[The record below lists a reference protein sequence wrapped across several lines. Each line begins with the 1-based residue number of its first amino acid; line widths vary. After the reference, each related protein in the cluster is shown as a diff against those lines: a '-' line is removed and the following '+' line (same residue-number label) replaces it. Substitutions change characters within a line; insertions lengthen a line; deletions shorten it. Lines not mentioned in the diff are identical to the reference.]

1 MLWQRAYTTLS
12 LRTRNK
18 MKTEVKIGIVGV
30 IALVALFLGINFLKG
45 VNLFSSSETYYI
57 VFSNTKG
64 LTRSSSVYAD
74 GYKVGIV
81 SDLRIPKGSSA
92 QLDEAVLG
100 GCTLNMLL
108 ATNLTEAYHPGDTI
122 EGSDVN
128 GLMAKVGGMVPQLEE
143 VVAKV
148 DTLVATLNTLLSNP
162 NLPLIIQNAE
172 LITENLNKSTQQ
184 LNTLLRNDIPQM
196 TGTFTKAGEG
206 VNNLTDKMNQL
217 DLQATLD
224 NVNQT
229 ISSVH
234 DMMEQMQSP
243 KGTLGKLMND
253 PSVYDNLNHTVQS
266 ADSLV
271 SDLKAQVRFL
281 SVKCDISPFLC
292 PRQSHIEKAF
302 YSGSPTD

>member
-1 MLWQRAYTTLS
+1 
-12 LRTRNK
+12 
-18 MKTEVKIGIVGV
+18 MKTEVKIGITGV
-30 IALVALFLGINFLKG
+30 VAIVALFLGINFLKG
-45 VNLFSSSETYYI
+45 VNLFSSSEKYYI

-64 LTRSSSVYAD
+64 LTKSSSVYAD

-81 SDLRIPKGSSA
+81 SDIEYDFRHPGKVVVEISTDKGLRIPKGSSA

-108 ATNLTEAYHPGDTI
+108 ATNLREAYHPGDTI

-128 GLMAKVGGMVPQLEE
+128 GLMAKVGGMMPQLEE

-172 LITENLNKSTQQ
+172 LITENLNKSTNQ

-196 TGTFTKAGEG
+196 TGTFTKAGEN
-206 VNNLTDKMNQL
+206 VATLTDKMNQL
-217 DLQATLD
+217 DIQATLES
-224 NVNQT
+224 VNQT
-229 ISSVH
+229 IGSVH
-234 DMMEQMQSP
+234 NMIEQMQSP
-243 KGTLGKLMND
+243 NGTLGKLMND
-253 PSVYDNLNHTVQS
+253 PSVFDNLNHTVQS

-271 SDLKAQVRFL
+271 SDLKAHPKRYVHF
-281 SVKCDISPFLC
+281 SVFGKK
-292 PRQSHIEKAF
+292 EGK
-302 YSGSPTD
+302 

>member
-1 MLWQRAYTTLS
+1 
-12 LRTRNK
+12 
-18 MKTEVKIGIVGV
+18 MKTEVKIGFVGV

-45 VNLFSSSETYYI
+45 VNLFSTSEKYYI
-57 VFSNTKG
+57 TFANAKG
-64 LTRSSSVYAD
+64 LTKSSAVYAD

-81 SDLRIPKGSSA
+81 SNIKYDFNHLGEVIVEISTDKGLRIPKGSSA
-92 QLDEAVLG
+92 QLDEALLG
-100 GCTLNMLL
+100 GCTLNLLL
-108 ATNLTEAYHPGDTI
+108 ATNPTEAYHPGDTI
-122 EGSDVN
+122 KGNDVN
-128 GLMAKVGGMVPQLEE
+128 GLMAKVGDMVPQLEQ

-172 LITENLNKSTQQ
+172 LVTENLNKSSEQ
-184 LNTLLRNDIPQM
+184 LNILLRNDIPKL
-196 TGTFTKAGEG
+196 TSTFTNAGEN
-206 VNNLTDKMNQL
+206 VVMLTDKMNRL

-234 DMMEQMQSP
+234 ATMEQIKNP
-243 KGTLGKLMND
+243 NGTLGKLMSD

-271 SDLKAQVRFL
+271 TDLKAHPKRYVHF
-281 SVKCDISPFLC
+281 SVFGKK
-292 PRQSHIEKAF
+292 EGK
-302 YSGSPTD
+302 

>member
-1 MLWQRAYTTLS
+1 
-12 LRTRNK
+12 
-18 MKTEVKIGIVGV
+18 MKTEVKIGITGV
-30 IALVALFLGINFLKG
+30 VAIVALFLGINLLKG
-45 VNLFSSSETYYI
+45 VNLFSSSEKYYI

-64 LTRSSSVYAD
+64 LTKSSSVYAD

-81 SDLRIPKGSSA
+81 SDIDYDFRHPGKVVVEISTDKGLRIPKGSSA

-108 ATNLTEAYHPGDTI
+108 ATNLREAYHPGDTI

-148 DTLVATLNTLLSNP
+148 DTLVTTLNTLLSNP

-172 LITENLNKSTQQ
+172 LITENLNKSTNQ

-196 TGTFTKAGEG
+196 TGTFTKAGEN
-206 VNNLTDKMNQL
+206 VATLTDKMNQL
-217 DLQATLD
+217 DIQATLES
-224 NVNQT
+224 VNQT
-229 ISSVH
+229 IGSVH
-234 DMMEQMQSP
+234 NMMEQMQSP
-243 KGTLGKLMND
+243 NGTLGKLMND
-253 PSVYDNLNHTVQS
+253 PSVFDNLNHTVQS

-271 SDLKAQVRFL
+271 SDLKAHPKRYVHF
-281 SVKCDISPFLC
+281 SVFGKK
-292 PRQSHIEKAF
+292 EGK
-302 YSGSPTD
+302 

>member
-1 MLWQRAYTTLS
+1 
-12 LRTRNK
+12 
-18 MKTEVKIGIVGV
+18 MKTEVKIGLVGV

-45 VNLFSSSETYYI
+45 VNLFSTSEKYYI
-57 VFSNTKG
+57 TFANAKG
-64 LTRSSSVYAD
+64 LTKSSAVYAD

-81 SDLRIPKGSSA
+81 SNIKYDFNHLGEVIVEISTDKGLRIPKGSSA
-92 QLDEAVLG
+92 QLDEALLG
-100 GCTLNMLL
+100 GCTLNLLL
-108 ATNLTEAYHPGDTI
+108 ATNLTEAYHSGDTI
-122 EGSDVN
+122 KGNDVN
-128 GLMAKVGGMVPQLEE
+128 GLMAKVGDMVPQLEQ

-172 LITENLNKSTQQ
+172 LVTENLNKSSEQ

-196 TGTFTKAGEG
+196 TGTFTKAGEN
-206 VNNLTDKMNQL
+206 VTMLTDKLNQL

-234 DMMEQMQSP
+234 ATMEQIKNP
-243 KGTLGKLMND
+243 NGTLGKLMSD

-271 SDLKAQVRFL
+271 TDLKAHPKRYVHF
-281 SVKCDISPFLC
+281 SVFGKK
-292 PRQSHIEKAF
+292 EGK
-302 YSGSPTD
+302 

>member
-1 MLWQRAYTTLS
+1 
-12 LRTRNK
+12 
-18 MKTEVKIGIVGV
+18 MKTEVKIGITGV
-30 IALVALFLGINFLKG
+30 VAIVALFLGINFLKG
-45 VNLFSSSETYYI
+45 VNLFSSSEKYYI

-64 LTRSSSVYAD
+64 LTKSSSVYAD

-81 SDLRIPKGSSA
+81 SDIDYDFRHPGKVVVEISTDKGLRIPKGSSA

-108 ATNLTEAYHPGDTI
+108 ATNLREAYHPGDTI

-148 DTLVATLNTLLSNP
+148 DTLVTTLNTLLSNP

-172 LITENLNKSTQQ
+172 LITENLNKSTNQ

-196 TGTFTKAGEG
+196 TGTFTKAGEN
-206 VNNLTDKMNQL
+206 VATLTDKMNQL
-217 DLQATLD
+217 DIQATLES
-224 NVNQT
+224 VNQT
-229 ISSVH
+229 IGSVH
-234 DMMEQMQSP
+234 NMMEQMQSP
-243 KGTLGKLMND
+243 NGTLGKMMND
-253 PSVYDNLNHTVQS
+253 PSIYDNLNHTIQS

-271 SDLKAQVRFL
+271 TDLKVHPKRYVHF
-281 SVKCDISPFLC
+281 SVFGKKD
-292 PRQSHIEKAF
+292 K
-302 YSGSPTD
+302 

>member
-1 MLWQRAYTTLS
+1 
-12 LRTRNK
+12 
-18 MKTEVKIGIVGV
+18 MKPEVKIGLTG
-30 IALVALFLGINFLKG
+30 IAAIVALFLGINFLKG
-45 VNLFSSSETYYI
+45 VNLFSPSEKYYI
-57 VFSNTKG
+57 SFSNTKG
-64 LTRSSSVYAD
+64 LSKSSSVFAD

-81 SDLRIPKGSSA
+81 SDINYDFRRPGEVIVEISTDKGLRIPKGSTA

-122 EGSDVN
+122 LGNDVS
-128 GLMAKVGGMVPQLEE
+128 GIMGKVGDMMPQLQQ

-148 DTLVATLNTLLSNP
+148 DTLVATLNTLLSDP
-162 NLPLIIQNAE
+162 NIPLIIQNAE
-172 LITENLNKSTQQ
+172 LVTENLNKSSEQ
-184 LNTLLRNDIPQM
+184 LNALLRNDIPKM
-196 TGTFTKAGEG
+196 TGTFTKAGEN
-206 VNNLTDKMNQL
+206 VTALTDKMNQL

-234 DMMEQMQSP
+234 ATMEQIKSP
-243 KGTLGKLMND
+243 DGTLGKLMSD

-271 SDLKAQVRFL
+271 TDLKAHPKRYVHF
-281 SVKCDISPFLC
+281 SVFGKKES
-292 PRQSHIEKAF
+292 K
-302 YSGSPTD
+302 

>member
-1 MLWQRAYTTLS
+1 
-12 LRTRNK
+12 

-30 IALVALFLGINFLKG
+30 VAIVALFLGINFLKG
-45 VNLFSSSETYYI
+45 VKLFSSSQKYYI
-57 VFSNTKG
+57 SFANTKG
-64 LTRSSSVYAD
+64 LTKSSAVYAD

-81 SDLRIPKGSSA
+81 SNINYDFRHPGNVVVEISTDKGLRIPKGSSA

-122 EGSDVN
+122 EGSDVS
-128 GLMAKVGGMVPQLEE
+128 GLMAKVGGMVPQLEQ

-172 LITENLNKSTQQ
+172 LITENLNKSTEQ

-196 TGTFTKAGEG
+196 TGTFTKAGEN
-206 VNNLTDKMNQL
+206 VTVLTDKLNQL
-217 DLQATLD
+217 DLQATLE

-229 ISSVH
+229 ITSVH
-234 DMMEQMQSP
+234 TMMEKMQSP

-253 PSVYDNLNHTVQS
+253 PSIYDNLNHTVQS

-271 SDLKAQVRFL
+271 CDLKAHPKRYVHV
-281 SVKCDISPFLC
+281 SVFGKKEG
-292 PRQSHIEKAF
+292 H
-302 YSGSPTD
+302 

>member
-1 MLWQRAYTTLS
+1 MR
-12 LRTRNK
+12 
-18 MKTEVKIGIVGV
+18 TEVKIGITGV
-30 IALVALFLGINFLKG
+30 VALVALFLGINFLKG
-45 VNLFSSSETYYI
+45 VNLFSSSEKYYI
-57 VFSNTKG
+57 SFSNTKG
-64 LTRSSSVYAD
+64 LTKSSSVYAD

-81 SDLRIPKGSSA
+81 SDIQYDYNHPGEVVVEISTDKGLRIPKGSSA

-108 ATNLTEAYHPGDTI
+108 ATNLCEAYHPGDTI
-122 EGSDVN
+122 KGSDVN

-148 DTLVATLNTLLSNP
+148 DTLVATLNALFSNP
-162 NLPLIIQNAE
+162 NLPLILQNAE
-172 LITENLNKSTQQ
+172 LVSQNLNRSTEQ
-184 LNTLLRNDIPQM
+184 LNTLLRNDIPKM
-196 TGTFTKAGEG
+196 TGTFTKAGEN
-206 VNNLTDKMNQL
+206 VTALTDKVNQI

-234 DMMEQMQSP
+234 DMMEQLQSP

-253 PSVYDNLNHTVQS
+253 PSVYDNLNRTVQS

-271 SDLKAQVRFL
+271 SDLKAHPKRYVHF
-281 SVKCDISPFLC
+281 SVFGKK
-292 PRQSHIEKAF
+292 EGK
-302 YSGSPTD
+302 